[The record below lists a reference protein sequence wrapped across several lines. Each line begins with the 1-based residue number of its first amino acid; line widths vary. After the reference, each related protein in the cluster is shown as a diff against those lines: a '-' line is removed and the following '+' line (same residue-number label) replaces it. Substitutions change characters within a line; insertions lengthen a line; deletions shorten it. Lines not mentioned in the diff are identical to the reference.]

1 MASKSARAGRSEA
14 DRRNLN
20 HVLVRRFLRNA
31 AASLSENG
39 CIAITVVNGPHYD
52 GIFAMREAARWEVFQ
67 GTAFIPFTSTII
79 QAIVLATPKITAEA
93 PFQ

>member
-39 CIAITVVNGPHYD
+39 CIAITVVNSPHYD
-52 GIFAMREAARWEVFQ
+52 SAFAMREAARWEVFQ
-67 GTAFIPFTSTII
+67 GTVFIPFTCMII
-79 QAIVLATPKITAEA
+79 QAIVLTARETMAEA
-93 PFQ
+93 PSQ